1 MRWILHDWD
10 DEKSSRILKNRH
22 QAMPDHAKLLLIESI
37 IPPGNKPSSAKFS
50 DMIMLLLT
58 GGRARSEEE
67 YRSLLRSNGFELTRL
82 IPTSSMLSIIE
93 AVKL

>member
-10 DEKSSRILKNRH
+10 DEKSSLILKNCH
-22 QAMPDHAKLLLIESI
+22 QAMPDRAKLLLIESI
-37 IPPGNKPSSAKFS
+37 IPLGNEPSPAKFG

-58 GGRARSEEE
+58 GGRERSEEE
-67 YRSLLRSNGFELTRL
+67 YRSLLRFNGFELTRL
-82 IPTSSMLSIIE
+82 IPTPSMLSIIE